1 MLDGLF
7 MILFLIYFFSFIA
20 SEMEDLR
27 KVVADLKELGD
38 KVGIAF
44 ITSLLMCTTNV
55 FTQLNLIIADF
66 EVTSGKR

>member
-7 MILFLIYFFSFIA
+7 MKLFLVYFFSFIA

-27 KVVADLKELGD
+27 KV
-38 KVGIAF
+38 GIAY

>member
-20 SEMEDLR
+20 SEMDDLR

-38 KVGIAF
+38 KVGIAY